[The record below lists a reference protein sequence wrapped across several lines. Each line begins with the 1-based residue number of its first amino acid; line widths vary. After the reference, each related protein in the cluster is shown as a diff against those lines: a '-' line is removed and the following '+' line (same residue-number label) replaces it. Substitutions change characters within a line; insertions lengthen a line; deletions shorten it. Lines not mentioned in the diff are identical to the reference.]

1 MGLDLCPQKT
11 VLMHFNKRNIQP
23 GEIEITIQNTTIK
36 SSETVKFLG
45 IIFDYKLS
53 FKNHVDLVQKKCIRA
68 LNMVKFLRGTW
79 WGADPRTLLLLYKSF
94 VRSIIDYGSFMYF
107 PTQKIIL
114 KN

>member
-1 MGLDLCPQKT
+1 MTSDVPIIIYDEHRFFHHAIFKPMAQAY
-11 VLMHFNKRNIQP
+11 FSI
-23 GEIEITIQNTTIK
+23 
-36 SSETVKFLG
+36 FL
-45 IIFDYKLS
+45 LE
-53 FKNHVDLVQKKCIRA
+53 NLAENCDLVQKKCIRA